1 MQRISTTCLYLG
13 IVGIIVSAL
22 AFAFEWLDY
31 NTKIDLLGSSI
42 ALFNFGLTGLLV
54 KKASRFFKVTS
65 LTLGLFGSF
74 LIFLGFNH
82 FLPLNQIW
90 STGVSFISL
99 GLIAGI
105 YSQIQVKS
113 WISRLIFMQSALG
126 LILLS
131 MAYLFK
137 LNMRYFLEIGTLEFL
152 IFSVFAIFQAM
163 KTHAVE
169 VAN

>member
-1 MQRISTTCLYLG
+1 MQRISTTCLYIG

-22 AFAFEWLDY
+22 AFAFEWFNF
-31 NTKIDLLGSSI
+31 NTRINLIGSSI
-42 ALFNFGLTGLLV
+42 ALFNFGLIGLLV
-54 KKASRFFKVTS
+54 KKSSRFFKITS
-65 LTLGLFGSF
+65 LSLGLFGSF
-74 LIFLGFNH
+74 LIFLAFNH

-90 STGVSFISL
+90 STGISFISL

-113 WISRLIFMQSALG
+113 FFSRLIFMQSTLA

-137 LNMRYFLEIGTLEFL
+137 LNMRYFFEIGTIEFL

-163 KTHAVE
+163 KPTHIETVQ
-169 VAN
+169 